1 VKRLRKKIAED
12 PESPVD
18 LLNLHGQRYRLGS
31 PKPLTS
37 ENQRHLTVKT
47 AMLLTIRLQGYL
59 LASTWG
65 EIGSLMTSIE
75 QRMQIA
81 APIERC
87 FDLARSIEVHLLGT
101 ERTGERA
108 VGGVTTGLIGP
119 NEFVRWRAKHVGVRQ
134 YLTSKITAFDYP
146 YYFQDTMI
154 QGAFKFFQH
163 DHYFNA
169 IAENQT
175 EMRDRLTFA
184 APIPVLG
191 NIAEQLFLKR
201 YMDRFL
207 RRRNEIV
214 KRVAESDRWQ
224 DFIHLK

>member
-1 VKRLRKKIAED
+1 
-12 PESPVD
+12 
-18 LLNLHGQRYRLGS
+18 
-31 PKPLTS
+31 
-37 ENQRHLTVKT
+37 
-47 AMLLTIRLQGYL
+47 
-59 LASTWG
+59 
-65 EIGSLMTSIE
+65 MTSIE
-75 QRMQIA
+75 QRMQIG
-81 APIERC
+81 APIQRC

-119 NEFVRWRAKHVGVRQ
+119 NEYVRWKAKHLGVRQ
-134 YLTSKITAFDYP
+134 YLTSRITAFDSP
-146 YYFQDTMI
+146 YYFQDTMVE
-154 QGAFKFFQH
+154 GAFKFFQH
-163 DHYFNA
+163 DHYFHA
-169 IAENQT
+169 IAKSQT

-191 NIAEQLFLKR
+191 NTAEQLFLKR

-224 DFIHLK
+224 DFIPQK

>member
-1 VKRLRKKIAED
+1 MGQTHNDHKKDWYSMKIGILGTGAIGKTLIQRLSAAGHDGIF
-12 PESPVD
+12 
-18 LLNLHGQRYRLGS
+18 GGS
-31 PKPLTS
+31 G
-37 ENQRHLTVKT
+37 
-47 AMLLTIRLQGYL
+47 LQPHFASLYL
-59 LASTWG
+59 RGISG
-65 EIGSLMTSIE
+65 LMTSIE

-81 APIERC
+81 APIQRC

-119 NEFVRWRAKHVGVRQ
+119 NEYVRWRAKHLGVRQ
-134 YLTSKITAFDYP
+134 YLTSKITAFDSP
-146 YYFQDTMI
+146 YYFQDTMVA
-154 QGAFKFFQH
+154 GAFKFFQH
-163 DHYFNA
+163 DHYFHA
-169 IAENQT
+169 ITNSQT

-191 NIAEQLFLKR
+191 NTAERLFLKR

-224 DFIHLK
+224 DFIPQK

>member
-1 VKRLRKKIAED
+1 MVEITYPYANGASLARLIADIPRPSDAPGCGE
-12 PESPVD
+12 
-18 LLNLHGQRYRLGS
+18 
-31 PKPLTS
+31 PKLPQNETS
-37 ENQRHLTVKT
+37 T
-47 AMLLTIRLQGYL
+47 AF
-59 LASTWG
+59 ASLTWG
-65 EIGSLMTSIE
+65 EIGGLMTSIE

-81 APIERC
+81 APIQRC

-119 NEFVRWRAKHVGVRQ
+119 NEFVRWRAKHLGVRQ

-169 IAENQT
+169 IAANQT

-184 APIPVLG
+184 APISVLG

-201 YMDRFL
+201 YLDRFL

-214 KRVAESDRWQ
+214 KCVAESDRWH
-224 DFIHLK
+224 DFIHQK